1 MIFIIL
7 ILNTRV
13 FYNIYYGKD
22 SRLAN
27 PSILFSFLYF
37 GKFEK
42 KKTSTLN
49 EKWYFIVYF

>member
-1 MIFIIL
+1 MSLIMIFIIL

-42 KKTSTLN
+42 KKQALWMKNGTS
-49 EKWYFIVYF
+49 

>member
-42 KKTSTLN
+42 KKQALWMKNGTS
-49 EKWYFIVYF
+49 